1 MRNIIINSIYDLM
14 KKNKKIFFLTA
25 DMGIN
30 LVEKFQKKYPNRY
43 LNVGISEQNLIGVA
57 AGLCKI
63 GYKPFLYTI
72 SNFLIHRCYEQIRND
87 IVLHKLPVTL
97 IGTSTGF
104 DNASLGPT
112 HHVIDDWAPL
122 KSFPEIDIYCPS
134 SKKYSENIIKKILIN
149 KRPSYIRIPKGSFEK
164 IKTNNDY
171 YYLNAGSQKIIL
183 VSYGYGAEICF
194 DIFKSKNI
202 SSLIL
207 NKLHPLKQNLI
218 LNILKKYNKII
229 VFEDQME
236 NNNLHGSL
244 AKLLIKN
251 KKKINLIGLAPK
263 YYEVKNG
270 NNKEFYL
277 KKHKIDKESILRLLK
292 NLHQI

>member
-1 MRNIIINSIYDLM
+1 MRNIIINSIYGLM

-30 LVEKFQKKYPNRY
+30 LVEKFQKEYPNRY

-63 GYKPFLYTI
+63 GFRPFLYTI
-72 SNFLIHRCYEQIRND
+72 SNFIIHRCFEQIRND
-87 IVLHKLPVTL
+87 IVLHNLPITL

-112 HHVIDDWAPL
+112 HHVIDDWGPL
-122 KSFPEIDIYCPS
+122 KSFPGIDIYCPS
-134 SKKYSENIIKKILIN
+134 STKYSQNIIKKILLN
-149 KRPSYIRIPKGSFEK
+149 NRPSYIRIPKGSFDK

-171 YYLNAGSQKIIL
+171 HYLKRSPKKIIL

-194 DIFKSKNI
+194 EFFKNKNI
-202 SSLIL
+202 SSLII
-207 NKLHPLKQNLI
+207 NKLHPLKKNSIKKI
-218 LNILKKYNKII
+218 LTKYKKII
-229 VFEDQME
+229 IFEDQLKG
-236 NNNLHGSL
+236 NNLYNSI
-244 AKLLIKN
+244 AEIMINQNKNTNLL
-251 KKKINLIGLAPK
+251 GLAPK

-270 NNKEFYL
+270 VNKEYYL
-277 KKHKIDKESILRLLK
+277 KKHKIDAKSIINFL
-292 NLHQI
+292 